1 MIVAYHQQ
9 HRLYFGGLES
19 HGTLNITPFNKMSEY
34 DNTVQ
39 INTRS
44 VALATIQSRTWD
56 ENTYESNLARE
67 I

>member
-1 MIVAYHQQ
+1 
-9 HRLYFGGLES
+9 
-19 HGTLNITPFNKMSEY
+19 MSED

-44 VALATIQSRTWD
+44 VALATIQTRTWD
-56 ENTYESNLARE
+56 ENTYESNMARE